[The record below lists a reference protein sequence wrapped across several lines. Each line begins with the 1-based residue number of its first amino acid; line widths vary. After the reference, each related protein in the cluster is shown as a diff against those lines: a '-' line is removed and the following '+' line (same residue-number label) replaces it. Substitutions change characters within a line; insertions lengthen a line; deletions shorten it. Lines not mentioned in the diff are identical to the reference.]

1 MEMFWFKSSRQIGSM
16 MQARQVLLVNKLQ
29 ELRCNKHSYKFIV
42 LEQDQLHNQPCF
54 SLGDNSGLHVKSIK
68 ARIIH
73 QHLPFIYVILLQ
85 VYIYLAC
92 MNFKNPLLDHIFFV
106 AQNTTQ
112 HKNP

>member
-54 SLGDNSGLHVKSIK
+54 
-68 ARIIH
+68 
-73 QHLPFIYVILLQ
+73 LLVTIQ
-85 VYIYLAC
+85 AW
-92 MNFKNPLLDHIFFV
+92 MWN
-106 AQNTTQ
+106 Q
-112 HKNP
+112 